1 MVSKISVMKQRKILA
16 IISAIFLATALVLKW
31 TGVPFSIHQWFFYV
45 AIATGGYFVAISAFR
60 GLFEKRFLNINF
72 LMAIAAAGAV
82 YLGELFEATM
92 VVLLFSFAE
101 IFEDEGFD
109 RSRRALEQL
118 IDNSPKFAILVD
130 GTSVKVDLVKVGQV
144 VAVKPGD
151 MIPLDGKVKK
161 GVSSVDEAA
170 ITGESIPKDKIKGDD
185 VYAGTMNHGG
195 YLEIEVTKENKD
207 STYQKIVELVQKA
220 QNSNI
225 PSQKF
230 IDNFATYY
238 TPIVVGAAFLVVM
251 IPTLIDP
258 STFLVWLRKSLSM
271 LLVSCPCALVMTSPI
286 AIAAS
291 IGSSSRKG
299 VLIKG
304 GVVLE
309 TLSKVKAIAFDKTR
323 TLTYGKPEVTDIIPF
338 NGYTQEDILAA
349 ASGVEQYSSH
359 PISQGIVAYA
369 SAKGILP
376 HKTDS
381 YQNTPGK
388 GGKVVCSTCNGREHV
403 IGNIVF
409 IESVSDI
416 TPEMKAATDK
426 LESSGKTVV
435 YVTDDKK
442 TMGAI
447 AVSDTLRVEAQA
459 VIEKLN
465 KMGIQTAMLTGDNQ
479 KVADYISG
487 KLGVKTV
494 HAHLLP
500 EQKLEIIK
508 KMKEQSKFVAMVG
521 DGVNDAPSLAIAD
534 VGIAMG
540 SGTDLAMETAGVT
553 LMNSNLVYV
562 PFVIKLGRRAMQ
574 VIKQNT
580 VLALTVKFTF
590 LILASLGIIGLDLA
604 VLADSGLTVVVI
616 LYGLTLF
623 YTKA

>member
-31 TGVPFSIHQWFFYV
+31 TGVPFTIHQWFFYV

-92 VVLLFSFAE
+92 VVLLFSIAE

-118 IDNSPKFAILVD
+118 IDNSPKFAFLVD

-170 ITGESIPKDKIKGDD
+170 ITGESIPKDKIAGDD

-220 QNSNI
+220 QDSNI

-238 TPIVVGAAFLVVM
+238 TPIVVGAAFLVVL

-369 SAKGILP
+369 SAKGIVP

-388 GGKVVCSTCNGREHV
+388 GGKVVCSTCDGREHV

-435 YVTDDKK
+435 YVSDGKK
-442 TMGAI
+442 TMGAL
-447 AVSDTLRVEAQA
+447 AVSDTLRLEAQA
-459 VIEKLN
+459 AIEKLN

-553 LMNSNLVYV
+553 LMNSNLAYV

>member
-1 MVSKISVMKQRKILA
+1 MKQRKILT
-16 IISAIFLATALVLKW
+16 IISAVFLAIALALKW
-31 TGVPFSIHQWFFYV
+31 SGVPFSIHQWFFYV
-45 AIATGGYFVAISAFR
+45 ATASGGYFVAISAFR
-60 GLFEKRFLNINF
+60 GLFQKRFLNINF
-72 LMAIAAAGAV
+72 LMAIACAGAI

-92 VVLLFSFAE
+92 VVLLFSVAE

-118 IDNSPKFAILVD
+118 IDNSPKFATLID
-130 GTSVKVDLVKVGQV
+130 GASIKVDLVKVGQV

-151 MIPLDGKVKK
+151 MIPLDGKVVK
-161 GVSSVDEAA
+161 GVSSVDEAN
-170 ITGESIPKDKIKGDD
+170 ITGESIPKDKIAGDD

-195 YLEIEVTKENKD
+195 YLEVEVTKENKD

-220 QNSNI
+220 QESNI

-238 TPIVVGAAFLVVM
+238 TPIVVGAAFLVVL

-258 STFLVWLRKSLSM
+258 SSFLVWLRKSLSM

-304 GVVLE
+304 GMVLE
-309 TLSKVKAIAFDKTR
+309 TLSKVKAVAFDKTR

-338 NGYTQEDILAA
+338 NGYSQEDILAA

-359 PISQGIVAYA
+359 PISQGIVSFAK
-369 SAKGILP
+369 SKGIPP

-381 YQNTPGK
+381 YQNAPGK
-388 GGKVVCSTCNGREHV
+388 GGKVVCSTCDGREHV

-409 IESVSDI
+409 VESVSDV
-416 TPEMKAATDK
+416 TPEMKAVTDE
-426 LESSGKTVV
+426 LERSGKTVV
-435 YVTDDKK
+435 YVSDGKK
-442 TMGAI
+442 TMGAL
-447 AVSDTLRVEAQA
+447 AVSDTLRLEAKLA
-459 VIEKLN
+459 IEKLN
-465 KMGIQTAMLTGDNQ
+465 KMGIQTTMLTGDNQ
-479 KVADYISG
+479 RVADSISSQ
-487 KLGVKTV
+487 LGLKSV

-500 EQKLEIIK
+500 EQKLAAIK
-508 KMKEQSKFVAMVG
+508 QMKEESKFVAMVG

-553 LMNSNLVYV
+553 LMNSNLTHV

-580 VLALTVKFTF
+580 VLALAVKFTF

-604 VLADSGLTVVVI
+604 VLADSGLTVIVI

>member
-31 TGVPFSIHQWFFYV
+31 TGVPFTIHQWFFYV

-92 VVLLFSFAE
+92 VVLLFSIAE

-118 IDNSPKFAILVD
+118 IDNSPKFAFLVD

-170 ITGESIPKDKIKGDD
+170 ITGESIPKDKIAGDD

-220 QNSNI
+220 QDSNI

-238 TPIVVGAAFLVVM
+238 TPIVVGAAFLVVL

-369 SAKGILP
+369 SAKGIVP

-388 GGKVVCSTCNGREHV
+388 GGKVVCSTCDGREHV

-435 YVTDDKK
+435 YVSDGKK
-442 TMGAI
+442 TMGAL
-447 AVSDTLRVEAQA
+447 AVSDTLRLEAQA
-459 VIEKLN
+459 AIEKLN